1 MAYRLLSLLS
11 LLAVCASAATSAAEF
26 ESEAMDISGKTGP
39 GLVRESAVSDVTNT
53 PTIVTAAASSA
64 PAAPLSGPPVISH
77 AQANSVIQAAVKKA
91 VEIKSP
97 SNIAVTDPY
106 GHLVSFLRM
115 DGAVLASIDVAIKK
129 AKTVSMFGG
138 QFRSGDLYNAT
149 GPSGPLFG
157 KCHYAQ
163 LFASPFTLHLC
174 MLMS

>member
-11 LLAVCASAATSAAEF
+11 LLAVCASAASPTADF
-26 ESEAMDISGKTGP
+26 ESDTLENFDKTGP
-39 GLVRESAVSDVTNT
+39 ALMMESVVSATVNAPAIATGS
-53 PTIVTAAASSA
+53 PASSA
-64 PAAPLSGPPVISH
+64 QAAPLSGPPVISH

-91 VEIKSP
+91 IEIKSP

-149 GPSGPLFG
+149 GPNGPLFG
-157 KCHYAQ
+157 GC
-163 LFASPFTLHLC
+163 PFPRVSTTK
-174 MLMS
+174 